1 MSARYPESPNS
12 LQILGATLFG
22 VMVGLTIIH
31 FTKRPIF
38 PGIPGAPPAPVIIVE
53 DSTAKPA
60 MSFPSM
66 PKINLLP
73 TLDHNMNILCMG
85 VDSNGRHAQRF
96 LNTRSDTM
104 MLVHID
110 TDLKRVGIVSIPRD
124 SRVKL
129 PGPHGIDKINSAHA
143 LGGAEMA
150 VEAVKEAFAVPI
162 DHYVVVDTEGLKKL
176 FEALGP
182 MEIMVEKRMR
192 YRDRAAGLHV
202 DLEPGLQTLSP
213 KQVEEYVRF
222 RHDPKGDI
230 GRIERQQ
237 WFMRQVSKKLKEP
250 AVLLKLPDLFKFANE
265 YVVTDMNAEEM
276 AKVANFGKDIQ
287 PQQVQTAT
295 LPGHAEYIHGGS
307 YWIPD
312 PEACSV
318 VFSRMLNEKI
328 SVAEQEEKKQ
338 EYGSDAAT
346 AATTYSDD
354 SERPVRITIKY
365 PRGQEQEARSLE
377 TALNGLGYKVRYI
390 MRGDTADCQHEQ
402 IVQMSYRAD
411 NALTETLKEKLPQLT
426 SWPVNVMVEPHSSMD
441 LTLVLAPCTR
451 LGLAPKAETEA
462 EGVSSATPQKTKAHI

>member
-1 MSARYPESPNS
+1 MSDRYPESPNA

-22 VMVGLTIIH
+22 VLVGLSIIH

-38 PGIPGAPPAPVIIVE
+38 PYIPGAHPAATIVVE
-53 DSTAKPA
+53 DSTPRAGI
-60 MSFPSM
+60 SFPQM
-66 PKINLLP
+66 PKLSLLP
-73 TLDHNMNILCMG
+73 TLDSSMNILCMG
-85 VDSNGRHAQRF
+85 VDSNGRHTQRF

-104 MLVHID
+104 MLVHVDPD
-110 TDLKRVGIVSIPRD
+110 TKRVGIVSIPRD

-129 PGPHGIDKINSAHA
+129 PGAHGIEKINSAHA
-143 LGGAEMA
+143 LGGPELA

-162 DHYVVVDTEGLKKL
+162 DHYVVVDTEGLKKV

-202 DLEPGLQTLSP
+202 DLEPGLQTLNP

-250 AVLLKLPDLFKFANE
+250 QVLLKLPEIFKFATD
-265 YVVTDMNAEEM
+265 YVVTDMNTEEM
-276 AKVANFGKDIQ
+276 AKVAGFGKDIQ
-287 PQQVQTAT
+287 PSQVQTAM
-295 LPGHAEYIHGGS
+295 LPGHAEFIHGGS

-328 SVAEQEEKKQ
+328 SVAEQEEKTQ
-338 EYGSDAAT
+338 TYGSDAAT
-346 AATTYSDD
+346 AATTYSDETD
-354 SERPVRITIKY
+354 RPVRITIKY
-365 PRGQEQEARSLE
+365 PKGQEREARQLE
-377 TALNGLGYKVRYI
+377 TALNGLGYRVRYI
-390 MRGDTADCQHEQ
+390 MRGDMADCQHEQ

-411 NALTETLKEKLPQLT
+411 NALTERLKEKLPQIT
-426 SWPVNVMVEPHSSMD
+426 TWPVNVMVEPHASID
-441 LTLVLAPCTR
+441 LTLVLAPCTK
-451 LGLAPKAETEA
+451 LSLSEKTEA
-462 EGVSSATPQKTKAHI
+462 EASDSPSTTVKTKAAL

>member
-1 MSARYPESPNS
+1 VSARYPESPNS

-22 VMVGLTIIH
+22 VLVGLTIIH

-38 PGIPGAPPAPVIIVE
+38 PGVPGAPPPPVIIVE
-53 DSTAKPA
+53 DSPAKPA
-60 MSFPSM
+60 MPFPSM
-66 PKINLLP
+66 PKISLLP
-73 TLDHNMNILCMG
+73 TLDHSMNILCMG

-110 TDLKRVGIVSIPRD
+110 PDLKRVGLVSIPRD

-129 PGPHGIDKINSAHA
+129 PGAHGIDKINSAHA
-143 LGGAEMA
+143 LGGPELA

-202 DLEPGLQTLSP
+202 DLETGLQTLSP

-295 LPGHAEYIHGGS
+295 LPGHAEFIHGGS

-328 SVAEQEEKKQ
+328 SVAEQEEKQQ

-354 SERPVRITIKY
+354 SDRPVKITIKY

-426 SWPVNVMVEPHSSMD
+426 TWPVNVMVEPHSSMD
-441 LTLVLAPCTR
+441 LTLVLAPCTK